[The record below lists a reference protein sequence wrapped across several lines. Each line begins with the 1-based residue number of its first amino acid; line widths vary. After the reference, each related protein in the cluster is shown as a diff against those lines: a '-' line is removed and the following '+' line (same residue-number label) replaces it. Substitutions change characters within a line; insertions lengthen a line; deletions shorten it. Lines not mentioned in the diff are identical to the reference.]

1 MNNSALIKLLYFC
14 SKLTLGFSILFSLAI
29 IPCLILGSFGKEV
42 NLKVNLETGN
52 VFWEKYIEIND
63 SKNELYSQNIFPE
76 TSDTVAKTQNNIDK
90 INLKTLN
97 NYQLSLNEGILSQY
111 YYLHNLPQKHRIL
124 ILISSLVTLFLL
136 ILISYYLMIFM
147 QHIHHGNYFELKTMR
162 CLKNMAYILIFIWL
176 DNYTSKFIL
185 DKFKNVVNETSETY
199 INVVIQFPNISLLV
213 CGLMLWLV
221 AHIFSH
227 GIILKEEN
235 KYTI

>member
-14 SKLTLGFSILFSLAI
+14 SKIALGLSILFSLAI
-29 IPCLILGSFGKEV
+29 IPCLLLGSFGKEV
-42 NLKVNLETGN
+42 NLKVNIETGN
-52 VFWEKYIEIND
+52 VFWEKYIEIFD
-63 SKNELYSQNIFPE
+63 SKYELDSQNIFPE
-76 TSDTVAKTQNNIDK
+76 TSDTVTTQLKYNK

-97 NYQLSLNEGILSQY
+97 NYQLSLNEGVLSKFNF
-111 YYLHNLPQKHRIL
+111 LHNLPQKHRIL
-124 ILISSLVTLFLL
+124 ILISSIVTLFLQ

-147 QHIHHGNYFELKTMR
+147 QHIHRGNYFELKTMK
-162 CLKNMAYILIFIWL
+162 CLKNMAYILIFIWF

-185 DKFKNVVNETSETY
+185 NKFKNVVTETSETY
-199 INVVIQFPNISLLV
+199 FDIVIQFPSISLLV
-213 CGLMLWLV
+213 CGIMLWLI

>member
-1 MNNSALIKLLYFC
+1 M
-14 SKLTLGFSILFSLAI
+14 
-29 IPCLILGSFGKEV
+29 GSFGKEV
-42 NLKVNLETGN
+42 NLKVNIETGN

-185 DKFKNVVNETSETY
+185 DKFKNVVNETSETF

>member
-1 MNNSALIKLLYFC
+1 M
-14 SKLTLGFSILFSLAI
+14 
-29 IPCLILGSFGKEV
+29 FGK
-42 NLKVNLETGN
+42 NTLRLT
-52 VFWEKYIEIND
+52 FQ
-63 SKNELYSQNIFPE
+63 KNELYSQNIFPE

-111 YYLHNLPQKHRIL
+111 YYNHNLPQKHRIL

-185 DKFKNVVNETSETY
+185 DKFKNVINETSETY
-199 INVVIQFPNISLLV
+199 INVVMQFPNISLLV
-213 CGLMLWLV
+213 CGLMLWLCSSY
-221 AHIFSH
+221 FLSWNNF
-227 GIILKEEN
+227 KRR
-235 KYTI
+235 K

>member
-1 MNNSALIKLLYFC
+1 MNNSALIKLLHFC

-29 IPCLILGSFGKEV
+29 IPCLILGSFSKEV
-42 NLKVNLETGN
+42 NLKVNIETGN
-52 VFWEKYIEIND
+52 VFWEKYIEIDD
-63 SKNELYSQNIFPE
+63 SKNDLYSQNILPE

-111 YYLHNLPQKHRIL
+111 IYLHDLPRKHRIL
-124 ILISSLVTLFLL
+124 IFISSLVTLFLL
-136 ILISYYLMIFM
+136 ILISHYLIIFM
-147 QHIHHGNYFELKTMR
+147 DHIYCGNYFELKTMK

-185 DKFKNVVNETSETY
+185 NKFKNVANETSETY
-199 INVVIQFPNISLLV
+199 LDIVIQFPSISLLV
-213 CGLMLWLV
+213 CGLTLWLV
-221 AHIFSH
+221 AHIFSY

-235 KYTI
+235 NLTI

>member
-14 SKLTLGFSILFSLAI
+14 SKLTLGLSILFSLAI
-29 IPCLILGSFGKEV
+29 IPCLLLGSFGKEV
-42 NLKVNLETGN
+42 NLKVNIETGN
-52 VFWEKYIEIND
+52 VIWEKYIEIVD
-63 SKNELYSQNIFPE
+63 SKNELDSQNIFQDN
-76 TSDTVAKTQNNIDK
+76 SDTFSIQLNNDK

-97 NYQLSLNEGILSQY
+97 NYQLSFNEGILSQY
-111 YYLHNLPQKHRIL
+111 DYLHNLPQKHRIL
-124 ILISSLVTLFLL
+124 ILISSIVTLFLQ

-147 QHIHHGNYFELKTMR
+147 QHIHRGNYFELKTMK
-162 CLKNMAYILIFIWL
+162 CLKNMAYILIFIFI

-185 DKFKNVVNETSETY
+185 NKFKNVVTETSETY
-199 INVVIQFPNISLLV
+199 FNIVIQFPNISLLV
-213 CGLMLWLV
+213 CGLMLWLI

>member
-1 MNNSALIKLLYFC
+1 MNNSALIKLLYLC

-29 IPCLILGSFGKEV
+29 TPCLILGSFGKEV
-42 NLKVNLETGN
+42 NLKVNIETGN
-52 VFWEKYIEIND
+52 VFWEKYIEIDD
-63 SKNELYSQNIFPE
+63 SKNDLYSQNILPE
-76 TSDTVAKTQNNIDK
+76 TSDTVAKTQNKIDK

-111 YYLHNLPQKHRIL
+111 DYLHNLPQKHRVL
-124 ILISSLVTLFLL
+124 ILVSSLVTLSLL
-136 ILISYYLMIFM
+136 ILMSYFLMIFM
-147 QHIHHGNYFELKTMR
+147 QHAHDGNYFELKTMK

-199 INVVIQFPNISLLV
+199 ISVVIQFPSISLLV
-213 CGLMLWLV
+213 CGLALWLV

-235 KYTI
+235 KLTI